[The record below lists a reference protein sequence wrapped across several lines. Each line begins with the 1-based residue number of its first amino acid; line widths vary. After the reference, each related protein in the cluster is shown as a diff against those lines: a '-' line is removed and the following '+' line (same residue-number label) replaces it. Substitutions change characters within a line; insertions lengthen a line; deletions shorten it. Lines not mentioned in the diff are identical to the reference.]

1 MPPGAHQ
8 ARNVLGVIESKRH
21 ERREEWLNRHAQ
33 FGISQFLRRRHILR
47 LMAILFWLSILL
59 VCIFAEIHTQAFV
72 ALFVG
77 IGAIVAFFLALASVP
92 FAVEAVVFVVVTALT
107 LLSLR
112 PTVMRRFEHKS
123 VVDLAAPAPSSLA
136 TMTGFVEVVVGDEG
150 HPGRVKIKGETWRA
164 VTDSGVPIDVGT
176 QIVVKKAYGTTLWV
190 EQI

>member
-1 MPPGAHQ
+1 
-8 ARNVLGVIESKRH
+8 
-21 ERREEWLNRHAQ
+21 
-33 FGISQFLRRRHILR
+33 
-47 LMAILFWLSILL
+47 MAILFWLSILL

-77 IGAIVAFFLALASVP
+77 VGAIAAFFLALASVP

-123 VVDLAAPAPSSLA
+123 VVDLSAPAPSSLA
-136 TMTGFVEVVVGDEG
+136 TMTGFVEEVVGDEG

-164 VTDSGVPIDVGT
+164 VTDSGVLIDAGT

-190 EQI
+190 DQI